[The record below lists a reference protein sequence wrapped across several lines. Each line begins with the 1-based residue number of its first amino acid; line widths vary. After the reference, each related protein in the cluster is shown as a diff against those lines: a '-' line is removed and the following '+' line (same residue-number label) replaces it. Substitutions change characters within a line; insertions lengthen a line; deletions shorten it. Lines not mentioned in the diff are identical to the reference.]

1 MITGYVIG
9 DAQVIAKLKE
19 LPQKTQQSLTRAI
32 TKLAIELQSKVKQ
45 DKLSGQV
52 LKRRT
57 GTLSRSINREI
68 TETANAVTGQVGTNV
83 EYAAYHEYGFHGT
96 QQIKEHLR
104 TIKQAFGRPIEPRSV
119 TVAAHSRKVDYPA
132 HSFLRSA
139 LHDMDATIRAG
150 IADALHEAIKP

>member
-1 MITGYVIG
+1 VITGYVIG